1 VSRDTATAPPA
12 PSPVDEWFAE
22 GGRLARALA
31 GFEPRPAQLALAR
44 DIHRT
49 LAAGGALV
57 GEAPTGVGK
66 SLAYLVPALLW
77 AQANREPV
85 VVSTYTRSL
94 QDQLVRQDVPQLGRA
109 WGEPPRAVVLKGKA
123 NYLCPR
129 RHHLHAAEVGGRR
142 TRAGRLDAD
151 FASWAAATATGDL
164 DEFPWQHYAGG
175 AALRARVCADPGFCG
190 PTLCRS
196 TGDCPFRRARREAA
210 AADLVVVNHALL
222 VAGQA
227 VGGVL
232 PPFRVLVVDEAQH
245 LEAALT
251 SQLTTRVSYGRV
263 RYAVEG
269 WGRGRRRGTGLAG
282 ELDTGLLAPL
292 GGSERAALS
301 AEARRLTAL
310 GPRILDAA
318 QRLFARV
325 ALPAPAGSAY
335 APRERYRSL
344 EELLGDDLEELEDVH
359 SLGGEAEAAL
369 EAVARGLAQL
379 EETPEV
385 DDLRA
390 DAEGALEEWRAV
402 LADLG
407 RVTDPRGRERVH
419 WRSGAEAEATEL
431 AAAPVSVTEAVREWL
446 LAELS
451 ALVLVSATLRVGG
464 QFDYLLGRLGLD
476 ASAGLT
482 VAARDYPSPFDWPAQ
497 VLALAV
503 GGEEPTPEAVSD
515 LVARLFARLRRNTLV
530 LFTSYAALRRARS
543 LLAESLP
550 PGTPLWAQEVDGEA
564 AILSERF
571 REARGA
577 VLLGTASF
585 WEGVDFPGAALEV
598 VVVAKLPFAV
608 PDEPLVAAR
617 CERVEEEGGSGFR
630 DVLLPEAVLRFRQ
643 GVGRLVRRASD
654 RGVVVVA
661 DPRTLTR
668 SYGAVFRAALP
679 VPLSR
684 ARGPA
689 ELVERAAAFLAA
701 GDDDAGGGPG
711 SGRDGSA
718 GRMGEPEA

>member
-1 VSRDTATAPPA
+1 
-12 PSPVDEWFAE
+12 VDEWFEE
-22 GGRLARALA
+22 GGRLARSLA
-31 GFEPRPAQLALAR
+31 GFEPRPVQQALAR

-85 VVSTYTRSL
+85 VISTYTRSL
-94 QDQLVRQDVPQLGRA
+94 QDQLVHQDVPRLARA
-109 WGEPPRAVVLKGKA
+109 WDEPPRVAVLKGKT

-129 RHHLHAAEVGGRR
+129 RHRLHAAEGRAR
-142 TRAGRLDAD
+142 RGKAGKLDAD
-151 FASWAAATATGDL
+151 FASWAAASSSGDL
-164 DEFPWQHYAGG
+164 DEFPWQHYPGG
-175 AALRARVCADPGFCG
+175 SALRSRVCADAGFCG
-190 PTLCRS
+190 PALCRA
-196 TGDCPFRRARREAA
+196 TGDCAFRRARREAG

-251 SQLTTRVSYGRV
+251 SQLTTRVSYSRL

-269 WGRGRRRGTGLAG
+269 WGRGRRRGTGLVA

-292 GGSERAALS
+292 GGSERANLS
-301 AEARRLTAL
+301 ADARRLAAL
-310 GPRILDAA
+310 GPRVLEAA
-318 QRLFARV
+318 QRFFASV
-325 ALPAPAGSAY
+325 VLPAPAASAY
-335 APRERYRSL
+335 APRERFRST
-344 EELLGDDLEELEDVH
+344 EELVGGELADLEEVLVV
-359 SLGGEAEAAL
+359 GAEAESCL
-369 EAVARGLAQL
+369 ESVARGLARL

-385 DDLRA
+385 ADLRA
-390 DAEGALEEWRAV
+390 DAEGALDEWRAA
-402 LADLG
+402 LSDLG

-419 WRSGAEAEATEL
+419 WRSGSAAEGAEL
-431 AAAPVSVTEAVREWL
+431 AAAPVSVTQAVREWL

-451 ALVLVSATLRVGG
+451 ALVLVSATLRVGDDFG
-464 QFDYLLGRLGLD
+464 YLLGRLGLD
-476 ASAGLT
+476 QGAGLD
-482 VAARDYPSPFDWPAQ
+482 VSAHDYPSAFDWPSQ
-497 VLALAV
+497 VLALAA
-503 GGEEPTPEAVSD
+503 GGQEPTPESVSD
-515 LVARLFARLRRNTLV
+515 LVARLFARVPRNTLV

-543 LLAESLP
+543 LLAETLP

-564 AILSERF
+564 AILSVRF

-577 VLLGTASF
+577 VLLGTSSF

-643 GVGRLVRRASD
+643 GVGRLVRRATD

-661 DPRTLTR
+661 DPRAVTR

-679 VPLSR
+679 VPLLR
-684 ARGPA
+684 TRDTDD
-689 ELVERAAAFLAA
+689 LVERAAAFMAA
-701 GDDDAGGGPG
+701 G
-711 SGRDGSA
+711 
-718 GRMGEPEA
+718 EPVARQE